1 MLNYFSRNNGFILK
15 NLVKLDTQIQQTN
28 EKKINFI
35 KENQDQFF
43 DKIEFICYNKNL
55 EKNCTEE
62 FVDEIYIR
70 NTIKEAWKNLEN
82 LDKNISLFKDN
93 LLNGKV
99 DNKNPL
105 KLFSNNN
112 NNNENKDKDFK
123 ALSGDGTNRL
133 ASRKLNSMNKN
144 QLKSL
149 QKLEMFCGVKKE
161 EKDNIKLIME
171 INSKMEGNREN
182 SITKELKA
190 ANKINNKTDE
200 KKENNEEKKDNNE
213 EKKDNENNNND
224 NNDSNKNVISN
235 NNNENNT
242 EQPKKKFKRPKHSL
256 KNLLE

>member
-1 MLNYFSRNNGFILK
+1 
-15 NLVKLDTQIQQTN
+15 
-28 EKKINFI
+28 
-35 KENQDQFF
+35 
-43 DKIEFICYNKNL
+43 
-55 EKNCTEE
+55 
-62 FVDEIYIR
+62 
-70 NTIKEAWKNLEN
+70 
-82 LDKNISLFKDN
+82 
-93 LLNGKV
+93 
-99 DNKNPL
+99 
-105 KLFSNNN
+105 
-112 NNNENKDKDFK
+112 
-123 ALSGDGTNRL
+123 
-133 ASRKLNSMNKN
+133 MNKN

-200 KKENNEEKKDNNE
+200 KKENNDEKKENNEEKKDNNE